1 MEFSSQTNSHIETQ
15 GSVIR
20 NVSDTV
26 RNRSL
31 ENEDLTIYCD
41 SHIDPHS
48 DKYGGSNIS
57 TSHTQAD
64 INTNTHSNV
73 KVTISG
79 SVLHHTKNTSSIL
92 SQTSYDQQ
100 VKRLVGAV
108 NSYKCQNMCSHVPC
122 SCYNIEFPVLEN
134 QKLSC
139 ADSVKYKNTSG
150 DYVINKKFT
159 LSESQ
164 ISNSGCSY
172 STIVKNTFIHSE
184 VSTTNTSLNVSVTG
198 DLRQTD
204 HANVE
209 YDRVNIIHLTGP
221 PGHTNTQYDRVN
233 IIHLTGPPVHTNTHP
248 GLSSPSDHI
257 QANYDHCSFDAH
269 NPRTDDTSKQ
279 SLINEIVRLKRHSE
293 IETPS
298 TLDVN
303 YYNNKTKSVKHHKT
317 IVTSNNPEEDIIPLS
332 ECPKIPIRHPWCSTT
347 KRIRA
352 HNQTSDKIIDK
363 INVKTS
369 NRFECLKEKYNIN

>member
-1 MEFSSQTNSHIETQ
+1 M
-15 GSVIR
+15 
-20 NVSDTV
+20 
-26 RNRSL
+26 
-31 ENEDLTIYCD
+31 TIYCD
-41 SHIDPHS
+41 SHLDPHS
-48 DKYGGSNIS
+48 NKYGGSNIS

-92 SQTSYDQQ
+92 SQTSYDYQ
-100 VKRLVGAV
+100 VKRLVGTV
-108 NSYKCQNMCSHVPC
+108 NSYKCQKMCSDLPC
-122 SCYNIEFPVLEN
+122 SCYDIEFPVLKN

-139 ADSVKYKNTSG
+139 ADSVDYKNTS
-150 DYVINKKFT
+150 VIYKNKELT

-164 ISNSGCSY
+164 ISIGGCSY

-184 VSTTNTSLNVSVTG
+184 VSTTDTSLNVSVTG

-204 HANVE
+204 HADVE
-209 YDRVNIIHLTGP
+209 YDRANIIHLTGP
-221 PGHTNTQYDRVN
+221 PGHTNTQYDRVD
-233 IIHLTGPPVHTNTHP
+233 IFHPTGPPGHTNTHP

-269 NPRTDDTSKQ
+269 NPRIDDTSKQ
-279 SLINEIVRLKRHSE
+279 SIINEIVHLKRHSK

-303 YYNNKTKSVKHHKT
+303 YYSNKTKSVKHHKT
-317 IVTSNNPEEDIIPLS
+317 VITSNNPEKDIIPLS
-332 ECPKIPIRHPWCSTT
+332 ERPKIPTTHPWCSAT
-347 KRIRA
+347 KRTRA
-352 HNQTSDKIIDK
+352 HNQTSDKIIDIK
-363 INVKTS
+363 
-369 NRFECLKEKYNIN
+369 NIK